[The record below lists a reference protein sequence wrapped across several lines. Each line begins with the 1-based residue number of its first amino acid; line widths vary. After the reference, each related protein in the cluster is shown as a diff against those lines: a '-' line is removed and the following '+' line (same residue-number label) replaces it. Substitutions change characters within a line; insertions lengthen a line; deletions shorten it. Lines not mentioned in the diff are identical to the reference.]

1 MGYRGKRRCIFTV
14 QQASCE
20 VSFCQQARPLK
31 ARSFMMLVTIIGSV
45 AALCTTV
52 ALLPQAIQT
61 IKTRATDDLSLPTYL
76 LLFCGTILWGIY
88 AVMIKDV
95 PILITNVISLVL
107 SSIILYL
114 KVTSK
119 SRRGPAPR

>member
-1 MGYRGKRRCIFTV
+1 
-14 QQASCE
+14 
-20 VSFCQQARPLK
+20 
-31 ARSFMMLVTIIGSV
+31 MMLVTIIGSV
-45 AALCTTV
+45 AAFCTTV

-88 AVMIKDV
+88 AVMIKDI

-107 SSIILYL
+107 SSIILFL
-114 KVTSK
+114 KLTSK
-119 SRRGPAPR
+119 SRRGAAPR